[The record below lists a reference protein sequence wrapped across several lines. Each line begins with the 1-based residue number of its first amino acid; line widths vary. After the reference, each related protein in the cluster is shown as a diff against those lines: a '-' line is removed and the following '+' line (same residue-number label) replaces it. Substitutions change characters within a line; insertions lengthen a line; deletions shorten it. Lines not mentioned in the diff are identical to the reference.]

1 MVRAPVVPKWFVDEN
16 MLDIGHAMSSVRKD
30 VVYPGHPAI
39 PSIPRMA
46 LDDEWMPVV
55 GEMGLIVFSRDKRLR
70 YKPVERRALEAYSVR
85 VVNLTS
91 GNNLSSWDRLALI
104 LRYWSSIEERTA
116 IPGPWLVSLSQN
128 GLHDASLS

>member
-1 MVRAPVVPKWFVDEN
+1 
-16 MLDIGHAMSSVRKD
+16 MLDIGYAMAYVRKD

-39 PSIPRMA
+39 PRIPRKA

-55 GEMGLIVFSRDKRLR
+55 GKLGLIVFSRDKRLR
-70 YKPVERRALEAYSVR
+70 YKPVERRALVQHSVR

-104 LRYWSSIEERTA
+104 LRYWPSIEERAGT
-116 IPGPWLVSLSQN
+116 PGPWLVSLSQS
-128 GLHDASLS
+128 GLNEASLN